1 MTSGTTLNAPTF
13 PLPGSWKEK
22 RGRGPE
28 KIFEEILA
36 ENVLNMGR
44 EIVNQAHEEQRIFGR
59 INKKRNT
66 LRHIVFKL
74 TKIKDKDKTSTEKWP
89 ITYNGSAIRLSPDF
103 STETLQ
109 ASRNEHDT
117 FKLMKGKKTKTKY
130 TLPSKTPIW
139 WRNEKR

>member
-22 RGRGPE
+22 RGREPE

-44 EIVNQAHEEQRIFGR
+44 EIVNQVYEEQRIFGR

-74 TKIKDKDKTSTEKWP
+74 TKIKDKDKTFKASMEK
-89 ITYNGSAIRLSPDF
+89 
-103 STETLQ
+103 
-109 ASRNEHDT
+109 
-117 FKLMKGKKTKTKY
+117 
-130 TLPSKTPIW
+130 
-139 WRNEKR
+139 